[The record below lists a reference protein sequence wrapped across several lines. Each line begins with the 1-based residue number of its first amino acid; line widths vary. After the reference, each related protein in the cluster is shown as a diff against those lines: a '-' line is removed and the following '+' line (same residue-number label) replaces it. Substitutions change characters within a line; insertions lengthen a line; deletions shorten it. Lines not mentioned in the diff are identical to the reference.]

1 MRYLR
6 PARLDDVIEVSVRLL
21 AGGRTSMAFA
31 QQARRGAELLCE
43 AEIRIGWVHPDDMGE
58 LRPRRIPAQVL
69 DALPAPAWTTS

>member
-1 MRYLR
+1 MGPGLLLLFIVGDILSDTN
-6 PARLDDVIEVSVRLL
+6 AR
-21 AGGRTSMAFA
+21 ARTSPHEVALT
-31 QQARRGAELLCE
+31 QLCE